1 MKQFNFLL
9 KRDDIVKLSIL
20 LLSLIILT
28 FLERIGIGSI
38 PVFVTAIFNP
48 ELIFEKV
55 PYLNNFN
62 FIKNLES
69 DELILIIVV
78 LVVLVFLI
86 KNSFIVFVNYFNGQ
100 ININITS
107 ALFKK
112 LFYIYTHSN
121 YIFYLNRNSS
131 ELIRNLSSE
140 VGRTVKYLMSYFMLI
155 RETLIL
161 LSIFILLF
169 SVDYM
174 ISSVTFF
181 CLGSFTL
188 IFYIL
193 TKRGS
198 KKRGEILQYHGGQ
211 KIKVISQSVNSIKQ
225 IKILSKEG
233 FVNKIFNSHVETIE
247 KYDFIQRMIMT
258 LPRIFFELISV
269 FTILLISVLYIYSER
284 DFDNFI
290 PFISLIT
297 IASLRLIPSFTSIS
311 TSIAGIRYN
320 YPSFKL
326 IKSEI
331 ENSDINNKKKLLTG
345 NQKEVEFKDV
355 IEIKNV
361 SFQYPNTR
369 TQILENINLKIEFGE
384 IIGIAGK
391 SGEGKSTLLD
401 LIVGLLKPTSGK
413 ILIDGREFVDDNNTS
428 WIKNVGYVPQDTYLL
443 DDTIKANIAFGEE
456 KEDFNYQNYQ
466 EAIKLA
472 QLDKFI
478 NNLDDKENTIVG
490 EKGIRLSGGQRQRIS
505 LARCFYFKP
514 KLIILDEPTSSL
526 DVENEKKIIDDLYS
540 LKIKVTLIIISHR
553 YSIFKKCKK
562 IFNLN
567 DKNLIKLNSF
577 EDLLNHKKYSDLK

>member
-9 KRDDIVKLSIL
+9 KSDDIIKLSIL
-20 LLSLIILT
+20 LLSLIITT
-28 FLERIGIGSI
+28 FLELVGIGSI

-62 FIKNLES
+62 FVSNLES
-69 DELILIIVV
+69 DELILIIVA
-78 LVVLVFLI
+78 LVILVFLI
-86 KNSFIVFVNYFNGQ
+86 KNFFIVFVNYFTGQ
-100 ININITS
+100 INISITS
-107 ALFKK
+107 ALFKN

-161 LSIFILLF
+161 ISIFILLF

-188 IFYIL
+188 IFYTL

-211 KIKVISQSVNSIKQ
+211 KIKVISQSINSIKQ

-233 FVNKIFNSHVETIE
+233 FVNKIFNTHINAIE
-247 KYDFIQRMIMT
+247 KHDFIQRMIMT

-269 FTILLISVLYIYSER
+269 FTILLISVIYIYSER

-311 TSIAGIRYN
+311 TSIAGIKYN

-326 IKSEI
+326 IKNEI
-331 ENSDINNKKKLLTG
+331 ENSDIHNRKKPLTG
-345 NQKEVEFKDV
+345 SQQEIEFKDI
-355 IEIKNV
+355 IEIQNV
-361 SFQYPNTR
+361 NFQYPNTK

-413 ILIDGREFVDDNNTS
+413 ILIDGKEFANDVNTN

-443 DDTIKANIAFGEE
+443 DDMIKANIAFGEE
-456 KEDFNYQNYQ
+456 KE
-466 EAIKLA
+466 
-472 QLDKFI
+472 
-478 NNLDDKENTIVG
+478 NLH
-490 EKGIRLSGGQRQRIS
+490 SGFQ
-505 LARCFYFKP
+505 
-514 KLIILDEPTSSL
+514 
-526 DVENEKKIIDDLYS
+526 
-540 LKIKVTLIIISHR
+540 
-553 YSIFKKCKK
+553 
-562 IFNLN
+562 
-567 DKNLIKLNSF
+567 
-577 EDLLNHKKYSDLK
+577 

>member
-1 MKQFNFLL
+1 
-9 KRDDIVKLSIL
+9 
-20 LLSLIILT
+20 
-28 FLERIGIGSI
+28 
-38 PVFVTAIFNP
+38 
-48 ELIFEKV
+48 
-55 PYLNNFN
+55 
-62 FIKNLES
+62 
-69 DELILIIVV
+69 
-78 LVVLVFLI
+78 
-86 KNSFIVFVNYFNGQ
+86 
-100 ININITS
+100 
-107 ALFKK
+107 
-112 LFYIYTHSN
+112 
-121 YIFYLNRNSS
+121 
-131 ELIRNLSSE
+131 
-140 VGRTVKYLMSYFMLI
+140 
-155 RETLIL
+155 
-161 LSIFILLF
+161 
-169 SVDYM
+169 M

-211 KIKVISQSVNSIKQ
+211 KIKVISQSINSIKQ

-233 FVNKIFNSHVETIE
+233 FVNKIFNTHINAIE
-247 KYDFIQRMIMT
+247 KHDFIQRMIMT

-269 FTILLISVLYIYSER
+269 FTILLISVIYIYSER

-311 TSIAGIRYN
+311 TSIAGIKYN

-326 IKSEI
+326 IKNEI
-331 ENSDINNKKKLLTG
+331 ENSDIHNRKKPLTG
-345 NQKEVEFKDV
+345 SQQEIEFKDI
-355 IEIKNV
+355 IEIQNV
-361 SFQYPNTR
+361 NFQYPNTK

-413 ILIDGREFVDDNNTS
+413 ILIDGKEFANDVNTN

-456 KEDFNYQNYQ
+456 KENFNYQNYK

-478 NNLDDKENTIVG
+478 NNLENKEDTIVG

-553 YSIFKKCKK
+553 YSIFKKCKR

-567 DKNLIKLNSF
+567 NKNLNKFDNF
-577 EDLLNHKKYSDLK
+577 EELLNHNNYRDPK

>member
-9 KRDDIVKLSIL
+9 KSDDIIKLSIL
-20 LLSLIILT
+20 LLSLIITT
-28 FLERIGIGSI
+28 FLELVGIGSI

-62 FIKNLES
+62 FVSNLES
-69 DELILIIVV
+69 DELILIIVA
-78 LVVLVFLI
+78 LVILVFLI
-86 KNSFIVFVNYFNGQ
+86 KNFFIVFVNYFTGQ
-100 ININITS
+100 INISITS
-107 ALFKK
+107 ALFKN

-161 LSIFILLF
+161 ISIFILLF

-211 KIKVISQSVNSIKQ
+211 KIKVISQSINSIKQ

-233 FVNKIFNSHVETIE
+233 FANKIFNTHINAIE
-247 KYDFIQRMIMT
+247 KHDFIQRMIMT

-269 FTILLISVLYIYSER
+269 FTILLISVIYIYSER

-311 TSIAGIRYN
+311 TSIAGIKYN

-326 IKSEI
+326 IKNEI
-331 ENSDINNKKKLLTG
+331 ENSDIHNRKKPLTG
-345 NQKEVEFKDV
+345 SQQEIEFKDI
-355 IEIKNV
+355 IEIQNV
-361 SFQYPNTR
+361 NFQYPNTK

-413 ILIDGREFVDDNNTS
+413 ILIDGKEFANDVNTN

-456 KEDFNYQNYQ
+456 KENFNYQNYK

-478 NNLDDKENTIVG
+478 NNLENKEDTIVG

-553 YSIFKKCKK
+553 YSIFKKCKR

-567 DKNLIKLNSF
+567 NKNLNKFDNF
-577 EDLLNHKKYSDLK
+577 EELLNHNNYRDPK

>member
-9 KRDDIVKLSIL
+9 KSDDIIKLSIL
-20 LLSLIILT
+20 LLSLIITT
-28 FLERIGIGSI
+28 FLELVGIGSI

-62 FIKNLES
+62 FVSNLES
-69 DELILIIVV
+69 DELILIIVA
-78 LVVLVFLI
+78 LVILVFLI
-86 KNSFIVFVNYFNGQ
+86 KNFFIVFVNYFTGQ
-100 ININITS
+100 INISITS
-107 ALFKK
+107 ALFKN

-161 LSIFILLF
+161 ISIFILLF

-211 KIKVISQSVNSIKQ
+211 KIKVISQSINSIKQ

-233 FVNKIFNSHVETIE
+233 FVNKIFNTHINAIE
-247 KYDFIQRMIMT
+247 KHDFIQRMIMT

-269 FTILLISVLYIYSER
+269 FTILLISVIYIYSER

-311 TSIAGIRYN
+311 TSIAGIKYN

-326 IKSEI
+326 IKNEI
-331 ENSDINNKKKLLTG
+331 ENSDIHNRKKPLTG
-345 NQKEVEFKDV
+345 SQQEIEFKDI
-355 IEIKNV
+355 IEIQNV
-361 SFQYPNTR
+361 NFQYPNTK

-413 ILIDGREFVDDNNTS
+413 ILIDGKEFANDVNTN

-456 KEDFNYQNYQ
+456 KENFNYQNYK

-478 NNLDDKENTIVG
+478 NNLENKEDTIVG

-553 YSIFKKCKK
+553 YSIFKKCKR

-567 DKNLIKLNSF
+567 NKNLNKFDNF
-577 EDLLNHKKYSDLK
+577 EELLNHNNYRDPK